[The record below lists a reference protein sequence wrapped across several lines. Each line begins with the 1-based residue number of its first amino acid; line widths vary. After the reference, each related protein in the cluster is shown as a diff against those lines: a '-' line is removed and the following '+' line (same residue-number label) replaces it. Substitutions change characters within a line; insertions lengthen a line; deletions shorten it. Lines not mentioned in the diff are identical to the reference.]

1 LTDPISP
8 CAFYDTFSPADSGRP
23 ADWDSGLNYSWQKE
37 LVVDWRGAG
46 FSFILKRLNLVAS
59 LNLLETR
66 IMDTNHGLCQST
78 CERNGGL
85 DLELTEV
92 SSDPIVLSFGSLP
105 SACSIAA
112 SKLDPD
118 GAGF

>member
-1 LTDPISP
+1 
-8 CAFYDTFSPADSGRP
+8 
-23 ADWDSGLNYSWQKE
+23 
-37 LVVDWRGAG
+37 
-46 FSFILKRLNLVAS
+46 
-59 LNLLETR
+59 
-66 IMDTNHGLCQST
+66 MDTNHGLCQST